1 MQIEKISA
9 PLGARVMDIDVRQVD
24 DSGWSQINDLFL
36 EYHVLV
42 FPGQTLT
49 PEDQM
54 AFASRWGPLVRHP
67 YAGMKSCPDVI
78 ELRNFGKR
86 KDVNQH

>member
-1 MQIEKISA
+1 MQVKRMSA
-9 PLGARVMDIDVRQVD
+9 PLGAIIEDLDVRSID
-24 DSGWSQINDLFL
+24 DDTWRTLNDLFC

-54 AFASRWGPLVRHP
+54 TFASRWGELVRHP
-67 YAGMKSCPDVI
+67 YAGLDDYPEIMIS
-78 ELRNFGKR
+78 G
-86 KDVNQH
+86 